1 MFKYVLPAL
10 AGVMLAS
17 AAIPAYA
24 ADIIIEEPV
33 YEPKYVEPKA
43 FGGWYLRGHIGM
55 SNQQL
60 GSLYNVLYDSTE
72 ILEFIDPG
80 HFGSA
85 PTFGV
90 GIGYQVNDWFRAD
103 ATLEYRGKASF
114 SAFDRYETVSDGD
127 PLTFDGTNDYD
138 GYKSEWVAM
147 GNAYV
152 DLGTIKGFTP
162 YIGAGLGA
170 ARVTIHGFTDINLP
184 NAGQAYGATDSKWN
198 FAWAVHAGVGYA
210 ITDHATIDFGYSYL
224 DMGDGRTGDI
234 QPVSGTGTIDNPMH
248 FRDITSHDFKL
259 GLRYK
264 F

>member
-33 YEPKYVEPKA
+33 YEPKYIEPKA

-55 SNQQL
+55 SNQRV
-60 GSLYNVLYDSTE
+60 GSLYN
-72 ILEFIDPG
+72 ILFEDPAFFEFINPG
-80 HFGSA
+80 EFDSA

-90 GIGYQVNDWFRAD
+90 GAGYQFNDWFRAD
-103 ATLEYRGKASF
+103 ATLEYRGKSSF
-114 SAFDRYETVSDGD
+114 YGLDRYGTAEDAIV
-127 PLTFDGTNDYD
+127 GTNQYT
-138 GYKSEWVAM
+138 GRKSEWVAM
-147 GNAYV
+147 GNAYA
-152 DLGTIKGFTP
+152 DLGTYKGLTP
-162 YIGAGLGA
+162 YVGAGIGA
-170 ARVTIHGFTDINLP
+170 ARVTIHNFMDVNEQT
-184 NAGQAYGATDSKWN
+184 AGVAYGATDSRWN
-198 FAWAVHAGVGYA
+198 FAWALHAGVGYD
-210 ITDHATIDFGYSYL
+210 ISERATIDFGYTYINL
-224 DMGDGRTGDI
+224 GDGRTGDLI
-234 QPVSGTGTIDNPMH
+234 TYLGENNVPDNPMH

>member
-10 AGVMLAS
+10 AGMMLAS

-55 SNQQL
+55 SNQRL
-60 GSLYNVLYDSTE
+60 GSLYNLQFDEAAV
-72 ILEFIDPG
+72 LEFINKGEFD
-80 HFGSA
+80 SA
-85 PTFGV
+85 PIFGV
-90 GIGYQVNDWFRAD
+90 GFGYQFNDWFRAD
-103 ATLEYRGKASF
+103 ATVEYRGKSSF
-114 SAFDRYETVSDGD
+114 YALDRYDETGD
-127 PLTFDGTNDYD
+127 DSFDGTNEYT
-138 GYKSEWVAM
+138 GRKSEWVAM

-152 DLGTIKGFTP
+152 DLGTFKGLTP
-162 YIGAGLGA
+162 YIGGGLGA
-170 ARVTIHGFTDINLP
+170 ARVTIHNFMDVNTP
-184 NAGQAYGATDSKWN
+184 NNGVAYGATDSRWN
-198 FAWAVHAGVGYA
+198 FAWAVHAGIGYDL
-210 ITDHATIDFGYSYL
+210 TDHATLDLGYSYINL
-224 DMGDGRTGDI
+224 GDGRTGDLVPFDGPGI
-234 QPVSGTGTIDNPMH
+234 IDNPMH